1 MASLSSET
9 GNFCSAAQALP
20 VIDTPPLYAG
30 ENGLSELETGQ
41 SGQTIA
47 APPAFDNGWR
57 KEAAALADRVVAG
70 EITPQTAWDA
80 LKEALTTDT
89 AP

>member
-1 MASLSSET
+1 M
-9 GNFCSAAQALP
+9 
-20 VIDTPPLYAG
+20 IDTPPLYAG
-30 ENGLSELETGQ
+30 ANGLSALESSL
-41 SGQTIA
+41 SGKTIA

-57 KEAAALADRVVAG
+57 KEAAVLADRVVAG